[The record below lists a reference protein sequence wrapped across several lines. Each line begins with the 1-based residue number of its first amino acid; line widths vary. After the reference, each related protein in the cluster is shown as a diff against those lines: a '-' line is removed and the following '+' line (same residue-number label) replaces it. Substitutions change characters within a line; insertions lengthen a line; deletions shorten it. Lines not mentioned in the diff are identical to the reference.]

1 MSGSSAMASARRRR
15 AGNPDPPI
23 QSNQVTSQNNDQ
35 GNNVEIT
42 SNQRMTPLQI
52 LKIHDD
58 KLKILEETIN
68 KINLIDKTN
77 NNASNINSNVNKVNE
92 LNEIKFEQLNT
103 KIIHLSEI
111 VKSLQINIE
120 NISKLNIIENDQYK
134 IMNDGIVEMNN
145 LRNLIINTQ
154 KDIITIKDD
163 ITQSRNIYEKHD
175 TILQNLNF
183 ENTDN
188 DAEMLFKSVL
198 EEQLKDNLNNN
209 VSNSLNFEKIVIDYN
224 EDTNNDNLS
233 CDIEVLNVTKNTYD
247 SSTDENIVSCN
258 LLDILDINDEKIN
271 DEKINDEKIND
282 EKINDEKANTNDI
295 EEKDDIE
302 LEDIKDA
309 NVEKE
314 EGLEL

>member
-23 QSNQVTSQNNDQ
+23 QSNQVTNQNNNQ

-58 KLKILEETIN
+58 KLKILEESIN

-77 NNASNINSNVNKVNE
+77 NNNSNINSNVNKANE

-111 VKSLQINIE
+111 VKSLQVNIE

-134 IMNDGIVEMNN
+134 IMNDGILEMNN
-145 LRNLIINTQ
+145 LRNIIINTQ

-163 ITQSRNIYEKHD
+163 ITQSRNMYEKHD

-198 EEQLKDNLNNN
+198 EEQLKANLNNN
-209 VSNSLNFEKIVIDYN
+209 ISNSLNFEKIEIDYT
-224 EDTNNDNLS
+224 EDTNNDTLP
-233 CDIEVLNVTKNTYD
+233 CDIEVLNVTKDTYE
-247 SSTDENIVSCN
+247 SRADENIVSCN

-271 DEKINDEKIND
+271 DEKINDEKIN
-282 EKINDEKANTNDI
+282 
-295 EEKDDIE
+295 EENDDID
-302 LEDIKDA
+302 LEVIKDA
-309 NVEKE
+309 NVKKE
-314 EGLEL
+314 GGLEL

>member
-58 KLKILEETIN
+58 KLKILEEGIN
-68 KINLIDKTN
+68 KINLLNVSN
-77 NNASNINSNVNKVNE
+77 NNINNNINNGIDKVNE

-145 LRNLIINTQ
+145 LRNIIINTQ

-198 EEQLKDNLNNN
+198 EEQLKDNLNTNI
-209 VSNSLNFEKIVIDYN
+209 SNSLNFEKIVIDYN
-224 EDTNNDNLS
+224 EDTNNDNLP
-233 CDIEVLNVTKNTYD
+233 CDIEVLNVTKDTYE

-271 DEKINDEKIND
+271 DEKINAD
-282 EKINDEKANTNDI
+282 KANTNDI
-295 EEKDDIE
+295 EEKPDIE

-309 NVEKE
+309 NEEKE
-314 EGLEL
+314 GGLEL

>member
-35 GNNVEIT
+35 GNNVEI
-42 SNQRMTPLQI
+42 SSSQRMTPLQI

-58 KLKILEETIN
+58 KLKILEESIN

-77 NNASNINSNVNKVNE
+77 NNGSNINSNINKVNE

-134 IMNDGIVEMNN
+134 IMNDGILEMNN
-145 LRNLIINTQ
+145 LKNLIIDTQ
-154 KDIITIKDD
+154 KDIINIKND
-163 ITQSRNIYEKHD
+163 INLSKSLYDKHD
-175 TILQNLNF
+175 NILQNLNF

-198 EEQLKDNLNNN
+198 EEQLNSNFSFDKISISNDDEYDNNDLNILNDIEVVNINNNSNNNDLSKNSNIIMDNDN
-209 VSNSLNFEKIVIDYN
+209 VSNNLEEIEELKDNVKQ
-224 EDTNNDNLS
+224 DTEVS
-233 CDIEVLNVTKNTYD
+233 QVIEVT
-247 SSTDENIVSCN
+247 EVSN
-258 LLDILDINDEKIN
+258 
-271 DEKINDEKIND
+271 
-282 EKINDEKANTNDI
+282 
-295 EEKDDIE
+295 
-302 LEDIKDA
+302 
-309 NVEKE
+309 
-314 EGLEL
+314 

>member
-23 QSNQVTSQNNDQ
+23 QSNQVTNQNNDQ

-58 KLKILEETIN
+58 KLKILEESIN

-77 NNASNINSNVNKVNE
+77 NNNYNINSNVNKANE

-111 VKSLQINIE
+111 VKSLQVNIE

-134 IMNDGIVEMNN
+134 IMNDGILEMNN
-145 LRNLIINTQ
+145 LRNIIINTQ

-163 ITQSRNIYEKHD
+163 ITQSRNMYEKHD

-209 VSNSLNFEKIVIDYN
+209 ISNSLNFEKIEIDYN
-224 EDTNNDNLS
+224 EDTNNDNLP
-233 CDIEVLNVTKNTYD
+233 CDIEVLNVTKDAYD
-247 SSTDENIVSCN
+247 STTDENIVSCN

-271 DEKINDEKIND
+271 DEKINDD
-282 EKINDEKANTNDI
+282 KANTNDI
-295 EEKDDIE
+295 EEKDDID
-302 LEDIKDA
+302 LKDINDA
-309 NVEKE
+309 NEEKE
-314 EGLEL
+314 GGLEL

>member
-1 MSGSSAMASARRRR
+1 MVVGI
-15 AGNPDPPI
+15 PYI
-23 QSNQVTSQNNDQ
+23 YT
-35 GNNVEIT
+35 
-42 SNQRMTPLQI
+42 
-52 LKIHDD
+52 
-58 KLKILEETIN
+58 
-68 KINLIDKTN
+68 
-77 NNASNINSNVNKVNE
+77 
-92 LNEIKFEQLNT
+92 
-103 KIIHLSEI
+103 
-111 VKSLQINIE
+111 IE

-145 LRNLIINTQ
+145 LRNIIINTQ

-198 EEQLKDNLNNN
+198 EEQLKDNLNTNI
-209 VSNSLNFEKIVIDYN
+209 SNSLNFEKIVIDYN
-224 EDTNNDNLS
+224 EDTNNDNLP
-233 CDIEVLNVTKNTYD
+233 CDIEVLNVTKDTYE

-271 DEKINDEKIND
+271 DEKINDEKINAD
-282 EKINDEKANTNDI
+282 KADTNDI
-295 EEKDDIE
+295 EEKPDIE

-309 NVEKE
+309 NEEKE
-314 EGLEL
+314 GGLEL

>member
-111 VKSLQINIE
+111 IKSLQINIE

-145 LRNLIINTQ
+145 LRNIIINTQ

-198 EEQLKDNLNNN
+198 EEQLKDNLNTNI
-209 VSNSLNFEKIVIDYN
+209 SNSLNFEKIVIDYN
-224 EDTNNDNLS
+224 EDTNNDNLP
-233 CDIEVLNVTKNTYD
+233 CDIEVLNVTKDTYE

-271 DEKINDEKIND
+271 DEKINAD
-282 EKINDEKANTNDI
+282 KADTNDI
-295 EEKDDIE
+295 EEKPDIE

-309 NVEKE
+309 NEEKE
-314 EGLEL
+314 GGLEL

>member
-282 EKINDEKANTNDI
+282 EKANTNDI
-295 EEKDDIE
+295 EEKDDID
-302 LEDIKDA
+302 LKDINDV

-314 EGLEL
+314 EGV